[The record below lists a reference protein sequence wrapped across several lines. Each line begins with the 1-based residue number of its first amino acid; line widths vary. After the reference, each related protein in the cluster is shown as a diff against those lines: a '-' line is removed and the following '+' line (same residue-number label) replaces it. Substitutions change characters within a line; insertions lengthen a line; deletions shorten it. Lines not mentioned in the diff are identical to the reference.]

1 MKKYSFLLSGLV
13 FLMLGAR
20 TANAE
25 TVNPVTDGAKLSIS
39 KELNLAED
47 VLSPKTTF
55 NFTIASDDSVVD
67 GEQKEGLK
75 IYKGKIDGLITNQ
88 GISYSNKDNQ
98 NSKEKTA
105 VFDFSSVQFDRVGI
119 YRYVVTENKGNV
131 AGISYSGQKYT
142 VDVYVLNEGDTVKA
156 KYIVSQNENKEKEPI
171 KFKNQLKTTS
181 LKVKK
186 SVAGNAGDR
195 SEKFKFT
202 LTVNP
207 STEYEAGSSIK
218 VKIQSKHQT
227 EEKEIKIGTPFDF
240 DLADADTALIDKLPV
255 GVTYTVN
262 EVADGYVQSATLL
275 DGTDTKEYKLG
286 GDVTSDETN
295 DEITVTNTKN
305 VNTPTGVAMTTA
317 PYAAVTL
324 VGVGGALY
332 LLKKKKA

>member
-1 MKKYSFLLSGLV
+1 
-13 FLMLGAR
+13 
-20 TANAE
+20 
-25 TVNPVTDGAKLSIS
+25 
-39 KELNLAED
+39 
-47 VLSPKTTF
+47 
-55 NFTIASDDSVVD
+55 
-67 GEQKEGLK
+67 
-75 IYKGKIDGLITNQ
+75 
-88 GISYSNKDNQ
+88 
-98 NSKEKTA
+98 
-105 VFDFSSVQFDRVGI
+105 FSSVQFDRVGI

-305 VNTPTGVAMTTA
+305 VNTPTGVAMTIA